1 MDNDNMELT
10 VVQLN
15 GCVFFSSLSG
25 SVIIIGYFMKFTVAA
40 PRPNIFSVHF
50 DSGISSRQFQIL
62 VSLEVFEKLNDIGN
76 NGARLK
82 KNKTKK
88 YIHLS
93 SALCGLLH
101 LNLQKDSVT
110 KTISPQ
116 KNLFHS
122 VSDGAFLFDFFL

>member
-40 PRPNIFSVHF
+40 PRPNIFLVYF

-82 KNKTKK
+82 KNNTKNTF
-88 YIHLS
+88 IFQV
-93 SALCGLLH
+93 LCVA
-101 LNLQKDSVT
+101 SC
-110 KTISPQ
+110 I
-116 KNLFHS
+116 
-122 VSDGAFLFDFFL
+122 

>member
-1 MDNDNMELT
+1 
-10 VVQLN
+10 
-15 GCVFFSSLSG
+15 
-25 SVIIIGYFMKFTVAA
+25 MKFTVAA

-82 KNKTKK
+82 KIKQKK

-101 LNLQKDSVT
+101 SNSQKDSGT

-116 KNLFHS
+116 KILFYS
-122 VSDGAFLFDFFL
+122 VSDGAFFLFDFFCNPSIFRCIVGLVFVVYRKRHWNR